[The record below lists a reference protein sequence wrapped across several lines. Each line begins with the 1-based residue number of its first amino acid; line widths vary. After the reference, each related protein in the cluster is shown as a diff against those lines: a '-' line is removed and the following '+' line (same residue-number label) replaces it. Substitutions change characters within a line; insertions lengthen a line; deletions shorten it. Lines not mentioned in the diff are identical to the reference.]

1 MLIPT
6 PAVFNLASCL
16 SLISNNK
23 NTSCCSIAKTTTG
36 LFAAAAVVIAS
47 AAAIEEG
54 ETLSNIPQQLSGE
67 CSSSSMDCSKP
78 RIQRPKSR
86 KAESCTI
93 KCVGTCIRGGQ
104 GSPGEGPL
112 NVRRPLVVFKQ
123 GFRSRRYCLVE
134 CSDICNLIG
143 DQDDGP

>member
-1 MLIPT
+1 MLIIPT
-6 PAVFNLASCL
+6 PGVFKLASCL
-16 SLISNNK
+16 SVNSNNK
-23 NTSCCSIAKTTTG
+23 NTSCCSIATRTTG

-47 AAAIEEG
+47 AAGIEEG

-67 CSSSSMDCSKP
+67 CSSSMDCSKP

-104 GSPGEGPL
+104 GSPGNGPL

-123 GFRSRRYCLVE
+123 RFRSRRYW
-134 CSDICNLIG
+134 
-143 DQDDGP
+143 

>member
-6 PAVFNLASCL
+6 PGVFKLASCL
-16 SLISNNK
+16 SVNSNNK
-23 NTSCCSIAKTTTG
+23 NTSCCSIATTTTG

-47 AAAIEEG
+47 AAGIEEG

-67 CSSSSMDCSKP
+67 CSLSMDCSKP

-112 NVRRPLVVFKQ
+112 NAFSSFQTRVSKPSILFGRM
-123 GFRSRRYCLVE
+123 FRYL
-134 CSDICNLIG
+134 
-143 DQDDGP
+143 